1 MLRIRRVTDRSPVQ
15 PMLRVEG
22 RIVSD
27 WVGVLERECQLAFEG
42 KRRVALDLSAVTF
55 IDQRGV
61 AALKR
66 LSADALELINCPEFI
81 EELLR

>member
-1 MLRIRRVTDRSPVQ
+1 MLRIRRVTDSPAQ
-15 PMLRVEG
+15 PTLRVEG
-22 RIVSD
+22 RIVSE
-27 WVGVLERECQLAFEG
+27 WVAVLERECQLAFEG

-55 IDQRGV
+55 IDRRGV